1 MINNAIG
8 ESYFFKEINSYG
20 IHRKSRTFALTQSN
34 AKSIV
39 SQKLIK
45 NRIDSWRTINSG
57 APKSTNGS
65 GNEHQHTHTHTH
77 AENDGEIA
85 SKSAESVITTH
96 RKPKQSME
104 KAKKAE
110 TTTRTTTEKGK
121 TFRDVCCSCR
131 PPAPPLC
138 PLSKTSLGI
147 RLNSILS
154 FQY

>member
-1 MINNAIG
+1 
-8 ESYFFKEINSYG
+8 
-20 IHRKSRTFALTQSN
+20 
-34 AKSIV
+34 V

-57 APKSTNGS
+57 APKSTNGN
-65 GNEHQHTHTHTH
+65 GNEHQHTHTH

-110 TTTRTTTEKGK
+110 ATTTTTEKGK
-121 TFRDVCCSCR
+121 TFRDVCCSSR
-131 PPAPPLC
+131 PPPPLS